1 MEADEWWKSGV
12 FYQIYP
18 PSFQDSSGNG
28 TGDLRGVE
36 QRLDYVALTLGVDA
50 IWLSPIYPSPM
61 IDGGYD
67 VSHLTDVDPLFGSL
81 QDFDA
86 LLQKA
91 QELGLKLI
99 MDFIPNHTSDQHPWF
114 VSSRSSRL
122 DSRRDWYVWRDPAP
136 GGGPPNNW
144 LSLFGGSAWAL
155 DSTTGQYYL
164 HSFCKEQPDL
174 NWRNP
179 GVESALFAAARFWL
193 DRGVDGFRVDAAH
206 WIMKDPQWRDNP
218 LNPSPGG
225 YHKSLGEYDSQ
236 LHLYDKAHPDV
247 HGVYRRFRKLVDG
260 YPVPDRFCA
269 GEVHIYDLEEWASYY
284 GKELDEFHM
293 PFNFS
298 LLNSPWEAASVGKVV
313 DDLEDAIP
321 PGAWPNYVLGNHDES
336 RIATRLGP
344 QYSGPA
350 AMLLLTLR
358 GTPTLYYGD
367 EIGMRDVDVPAAKAR
382 DPWGR
387 KLPGLSRDPS
397 RTPMQWD
404 GSKSSGF
411 SKAPPDRLWLPQ
423 AEDYRNR
430 NVARQLVEPD
440 SLLNLYRRIL
450 RFRRES
456 QALRL
461 GAYRRIATAPRD
473 VLGYRREHRS
483 ECLTVLHNFG
493 DRAAEMTVDEHCRVV
508 LSTRRAR
515 EGELVEFSIEVEPC
529 QSLVLR
535 AVQAVTP
542 PSWSRPE

>member
-1 MEADEWWKSGV
+1 M
-12 FYQIYP
+12 
-18 PSFQDSSGNG
+18 DS
-28 TGDLRGVE
+28 
-36 QRLDYVALTLGVDA
+36 A
-50 IWLSPIYPSPM
+50 
-61 IDGGYD
+61 
-67 VSHLTDVDPLFGSL
+67 TD
-81 QDFDA
+81 
-86 LLQKA
+86 
-91 QELGLKLI
+91 
-99 MDFIPNHTSDQHPWF
+99 
-114 VSSRSSRL
+114 
-122 DSRRDWYVWRDPAP
+122 
-136 GGGPPNNW
+136 
-144 LSLFGGSAWAL
+144 
-155 DSTTGQYYL
+155 QYYL

-179 GVESALFAAARFWL
+179 EVESALFAAARFWL
-193 DRGVDGFRVDAAH
+193 DLGVDGFRVDAAH

-225 YHKSLGEYDSQ
+225 YHKLLGEYDSQ
-236 LHLYDKAHPDV
+236 LHLYDKSHPDV

-350 AMLLLTLR
+350 AMLFLTLR

-411 SKAPPDRLWLPQ
+411 SKSPPGRLWLPQ
-423 AEDYRNR
+423 AEDYRNKMLPG
-430 NVARQLVEPD
+430 N
-440 SLLNLYRRIL
+440 
-450 RFRRES
+450 
-456 QALRL
+456 
-461 GAYRRIATAPRD
+461 
-473 VLGYRREHRS
+473 
-483 ECLTVLHNFG
+483 
-493 DRAAEMTVDEHCRVV
+493 
-508 LSTRRAR
+508 
-515 EGELVEFSIEVEPC
+515 
-529 QSLVLR
+529 
-535 AVQAVTP
+535 
-542 PSWSRPE
+542 SWSQTRCSTCIGGFSGSEESHRLCGWERIGGSQQRRGTFLVIAESIGPSA